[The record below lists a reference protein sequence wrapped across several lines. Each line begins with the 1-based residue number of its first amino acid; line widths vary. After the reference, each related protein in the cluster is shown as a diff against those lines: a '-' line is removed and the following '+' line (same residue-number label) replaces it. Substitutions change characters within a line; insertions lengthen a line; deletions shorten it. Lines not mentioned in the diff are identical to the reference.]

1 MEELNKVEGEHFD
14 LIIAN
19 PPYGKIGA
27 NITKKIIDT
36 IDFGEYVNLLPA
48 NDYKRN
54 DTHDLYKYVDIDSM
68 KPVSRGFKDAAV
80 TTHMARI
87 TKKPHTYISWDEFQ
101 IENYTD
107 DSLKKY
113 FYENLKRSHYA
124 IDSFTTNTS
133 TVVFRGLSNKTTYIQ
148 GAKDVAHAHLPYSK
162 KCMQYMWNVD
172 KSVDGDY
179 VANNCECYI
188 GGKANG
194 KPCGTTSYYT
204 ITFNTENECNNLVKF
219 IYSNNGFRFMS
230 KLFTAMNVDSYVM
243 MTKFMPKVDW
253 TREWT
258 VEEIL
263 ADYGYTE
270 KEIKEVMDDLVNF
283 KGMEE

>member
-1 MEELNKVEGEHFD
+1 MEEVSKVEGEHFD

-36 IDFGEYVNLLPA
+36 IDFGEYVNLLPV

-80 TTHMARI
+80 TTHVARI
-87 TKKPHTYISWDEFQ
+87 AKKPNTYISWDEFQ
-101 IENYTD
+101 IENYID
-107 DSLKKY
+107 ESLSKY
-113 FYENLKRSHYA
+113 FYENTKRSHYA
-124 IDSFTTNTS
+124 IDAAYMPLRLTDESAKLSPTTSIIIGIRDVNHKHMPYEKNSNTY
-133 TVVFRGLSNKTTYIQ
+133 K
-148 GAKDVAHAHLPYSK
+148 
-162 KCMQYMWNVD
+162 WNVLKNITIND
-172 KSVDGDY
+172 IVILHPEKKT
-179 VANNCECYI
+179 ANEFMHQFI
-188 GGKANG
+188 
-194 KPCGTTSYYT
+194 S
-204 ITFNTENECNNLVKF
+204 FNTEVEKNNF
-219 IYSNNGFRFMS
+219 SQFMYSANGFKFLA
-230 KLFTAMNVDSYVM
+230 KVFTAVNIDGA
-243 MTKFMPKVDW
+243 TKAWKVFPKVDW

>member
-36 IDFGEYVNLLPA
+36 IDFDEYVNLLPA

-54 DTHDLYKYVDIDSM
+54 DTRDLYKYVDIDSM

-87 TKKPHTYISWDEFQ
+87 MKKPHTYISWDEFQ

-124 IDSFTTNTS
+124 IDVDDTWVIFSDTINNTTSVLFDHRCCCN
-133 TVVFRGLSNKTTYIQ
+133 
-148 GAKDVAHAHLPYSK
+148 HHLAYSK
-162 KCMQYMWNVD
+162 NTDEYKWNVE
-172 KSVDGDY
+172 KSIDLLDL
-179 VANNCECYI
+179 ANEFKGYT
-188 GGKANG
+188 KAN
-194 KPCGTTSYYT
+194 KYHVDFASE
-204 ITFNTENECNNLVKF
+204 IEKNNFVKF
-219 IYSNNGFRFMS
+219 MYSANGFRFFS
-230 KLFTAMNVDSYVM
+230 KIFTAVNVDS
-243 MTKFMPKVDW
+243 TKPLSKLLPKVDW

-263 ADYGYTE
+263 ADYGYTA

>member
-1 MEELNKVEGEHFD
+1 MEGEHFD

-101 IENYTD
+101 IENYID

-124 IDSFTTNTS
+124 IDKMPGCGFGKKSAGNWDISRTFIIALRDMNH
-133 TVVFRGLSNKTTYIQ
+133 R
-148 GAKDVAHAHLPYSK
+148 HLPYTK
-162 KCMQYMWNVD
+162 DCVTYKWNVE
-172 KSVDGDY
+172 KVGTMSNLPITCVGQY
-179 VANNCECYI
+179 LVSNCEF
-188 GGKANG
+188 
-194 KPCGTTSYYT
+194 TTAEEK
-204 ITFNTENECNNLVKF
+204 ENFVEF
-219 IYSNNGFRFMS
+219 IYSNVGFRFMC
-230 KLFTAMNVDSYVM
+230 KVFTALNCDGTVHSEA
-243 MTKFMPKVDW
+243 FPKVDW

-283 KGMEE
+283 KGMD

>member
-27 NITKKIIDT
+27 NITKKVIDN
-36 IDFGEYVNLLPA
+36 IDFDEYVNLLPA

-68 KPVSRGFKDAAV
+68 KPVNRGFKDAAV

-113 FYENLKRSHYA
+113 FYAQRGRVDVFNDQYLPSREMMLTTPIEQSLIFTKR
-124 IDSFTTNTS
+124 D
-133 TVVFRGLSNKTTYIQ
+133 VSNK
-148 GAKDVAHAHLPYSK
+148 HLPYSK
-162 KCMQYMWNVD
+162 KTNSYKWNVEQ
-172 KSVDGDY
+172 SVDGKFIIDNTA
-179 VANNCECYI
+179 VDFHNTVSLEM
-188 GGKANG
+188 
-194 KPCGTTSYYT
+194 
-204 ITFNTENECNNLVKF
+204 ITFDNKSKRDNFSKF
-219 IYSNNGFRFMS
+219 IYSADGFRFIS
-230 KLFTAMNVDSYVM
+230 KLFTAINCDSRFEL
-243 MTKFMPKVDW
+243 TKVFPKVDW

-283 KGMEE
+283 KGMD

>member
-1 MEELNKVEGEHFD
+1 M
-14 LIIAN
+14 
-19 PPYGKIGA
+19 
-27 NITKKIIDT
+27 
-36 IDFGEYVNLLPA
+36 

-101 IENYTD
+101 IENYID

-124 IDSFTTNTS
+124 IENDSFCSNCKKYS
-133 TVVFRGLSNKTTYIQ
+133 NDFTVILGWRVVANK
-148 GAKDVAHAHLPYSK
+148 HLPYSK
-162 KCMQYMWNVD
+162 NCDSYKWNVE
-172 KSVDGDY
+172 KSVDADY
-179 VANNCECYI
+179 VFNNHE
-188 GGKANG
+188 KVTNG
-194 KPCGTTSYYT
+194 KRTGRVSFAG
-204 ITFNTENECNNLVKF
+204 ITFKTAAEKDNFVEF
-219 IYSNNGFRFMS
+219 FYSELGRNFMS
-230 KLFTAMNVDSYVM
+230 KLWSSINADGGLFIE
-243 MTKFMPKVDW
+243 KWFPKVDW

-270 KEIKEVMDDLVNF
+270 KEIKEVMDDIVNF